1 MLNRILVGLWALSV
15 CGVAGTLANE
25 PGSSAPEWARGATW
39 YRVMV
44 PRFRNG
50 EPSNDPQGTRDW
62 TIDRQNA
69 IADST
74 PNGLYGGTDEHYGG
88 DLQGLGDRLPYLKRL
103 GIDVLYLSPIFV
115 APSEHK
121 YDPADLRHVD
131 DSLAI
136 AKSIEKIKDE
146 SDDPSTW
153 QLSESD
159 RLFLD
164 FVGEAHALGLRVVL
178 ENVFSQAG
186 MKSWAVR
193 DVVRKH
199 RQSSYADWFQIL
211 AWEPK
216 LEWKTDSGY
225 GNKLV
230 PFQPTDD
237 GFSPGVEAHLHAV
250 TKRWMDPN
258 GDGDPSD
265 GIDGWAVFD
274 APRMPRATLQRWR
287 QQIRRIN
294 PNAVLIGDF
303 LATFPMT
310 KSPVI
315 PAMDEFDLTIDYSLA
330 QPLRRFFD
338 TRSGGS
344 NAHVLTDA
352 LKAVQ
357 PTRANGGDPL
367 TISAVSGPSQ
377 GRLLNGIAH
386 RFSSTTESA
395 SIRRAHDNWRL
406 AAAVH
411 LLSNRNPML
420 YYGDEAGMVADAGP
434 AARAPMWW
442 DDLPAAGSR
451 SNDYRA
457 DFVALIRQLNGI
469 RRRFAP
475 LTRGAFRELPF
486 DNKRSI
492 IAFAR
497 SLSDEEVIVIIN
509 SGNRTEK
516 VDVSVG
522 WPGQLVGIINPEL
535 VPGPLHPLLQR
546 RQAVQGGD
554 KKSALRVF
562 GSRQYA
568 DDWGDIAV
576 MVSPQSIRLV
586 IVKDEEPR

>member
-1 MLNRILVGLWALSV
+1 MLNRISVGLWALSV
-15 CGVAGTLANE
+15 CGVAGTLASE
-25 PGSSAPEWARGATW
+25 PESSAPEWARGATW
-39 YRVMV
+39 YRVIV

-62 TIDRQNA
+62 TTNRKDA
-69 IADST
+69 IVDTT
-74 PNGLYGGTDEHYGG
+74 PNGLYGVPDEHYGG
-88 DLQGLGDRLPYLKRL
+88 DLQGLGARLPYLKRL

-136 AKSIEKIKDE
+136 AKSLEKIKGE

-159 RLFLD
+159 RLFLE
-164 FVGEAHALGLRVVL
+164 FVREAHAQGLRVVL

-193 DVVRKH
+193 DIIEKR
-199 RQSSYADWFQIL
+199 RQSACADWFRIL

-216 LEWKTDSGY
+216 LEWETDSGY

-230 PFQPTDD
+230 PFKPAGD

-265 GIDGWAVFD
+265 GIDGWAIFD
-274 APRMPRATLQRWR
+274 AARMPRATLHRWR
-287 QQIRRIN
+287 HQIRRIN

-303 LATFPMT
+303 PGNFPMT
-310 KSPVI
+310 KSPVM
-315 PAMDEFDLTIDYSLA
+315 PARNEFDLTINYSLA
-330 QPLRRFFD
+330 QPLCRFFD
-338 TRSGGS
+338 TQIGGS
-344 NAHVLTDA
+344 NSQRLTDS
-352 LKAVQ
+352 LKAVH
-357 PTRANGGDPL
+357 PTPANSGSPW
-367 TISAVSGPSQ
+367 TISAVSGPNQ

-386 RFSSTTESA
+386 SFSSTTEPA
-395 SIRRAHDNWRL
+395 SIRKAHDNWRL

-411 LLSNRNPML
+411 FLSNRNPML

-442 DDLPAAGSR
+442 DDLPVAGSR
-451 SNDYRA
+451 SSDYRA

-475 LTRGAFRELPF
+475 LTRGAFREVRF
-486 DNKRSI
+486 DNKPSI

-497 SLSDEEVIVIIN
+497 SLSDEEIIVIIN
-509 SGNRTEK
+509 RGKRTEK
-516 VDVSVG
+516 VQVSVG

-546 RQAVQGGD
+546 RQAVEGGD
-554 KKSALRVF
+554 KKSALRLF

-568 DDWGDIAV
+568 DDWGDITV
-576 MVSPQSIRLV
+576 TVSPQSIRLV
-586 IVKDEEPR
+586 IVKNEEPR